1 MSGHSNFLS
10 YGSGGANCGFVLCES
25 GEPFELN
32 PGKPP
37 GDDQQALRFLGKTMR
52 TILKAIGV
60 SVVLF
65 RASMEFVICVGMQS
79 DKTDTARR
87 TWMKRTARRLL
98 KAMAVEVR
106 VEGVPPS
113 SGLLV
118 SNHLGYLDILVL
130 ASVIPAIF
138 VSKAEVRSWPVF
150 GWLAQCA
157 GTIFVKR
164 ESRGDVGRVSQEI
177 GETLARGAVAILFP
191 EGTSSN
197 GETVRPFRSS
207 LLEPALR
214 LNCPVSPAA
223 LDYTLAEGSVG
234 QEVCYWGDMVLGP
247 HLLNLLSKPGVQAT
261 VRFGNPEVR
270 ATVDRKQLAK
280 NLRESVCLLRGE
292 ETPLPESSELCAS

>member
-1 MSGHSNFLS
+1 MSGQSNFLS

-25 GEPFELN
+25 GKPFELS

-37 GDDQQALRFLGKTMR
+37 GQEQRALKFIAKTMR
-52 TILKAIGV
+52 TLRKAVGV
-60 SVVLF
+60 SLVLF
-65 RASMEFVICVGMQS
+65 RASVEFLVCVGMQS

-87 TWMKRTARRLL
+87 TWLKRTARRLL
-98 KAMAVEVR
+98 QAMEVEVE
-106 VEGVPPS
+106 VEGIPPS

-130 ASVIPAIF
+130 ASVVPAIF
-138 VSKAEVRSWPVF
+138 VSKAEVRGWPVF

-164 ESRGDVGRVSQEI
+164 ENRGDVARVSQEI
-177 GETLARGAVAILFP
+177 GQTLTRGAVAILFP

-197 GETVRPFRSS
+197 GEAVLPFRSS
-207 LLEPALR
+207 LLEPVLR

-223 LDYTLAEGSVG
+223 LDYRLADGSVG

-247 HLLNLLSKPGVQAT
+247 HLLNLLSKPGVQAI

-270 ATVDRKQLAK
+270 AAADRKQLAK
-280 NLRESVCLLRGE
+280 NLHESVCLLRGE
-292 ETPLPESSELCAS
+292 GAASSEGSEHYVS